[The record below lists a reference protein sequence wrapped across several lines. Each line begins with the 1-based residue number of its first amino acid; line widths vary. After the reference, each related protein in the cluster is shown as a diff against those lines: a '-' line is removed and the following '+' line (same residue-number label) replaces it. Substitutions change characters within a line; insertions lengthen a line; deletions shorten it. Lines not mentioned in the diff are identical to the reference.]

1 MANMSDAYGTVSIKT
16 SADIQQFVKT
26 FNDITNYWNYGIYL
40 AEEGEKVAENEY
52 TCSFSACGRWSFH
65 CSLEA
70 LGRWLGEYLGEEEG
84 NHFFFEN
91 DWSMTFEFLDVEG
104 GNGVLYIEEA
114 VIKHKANE
122 PLSKATFQEIS
133 CQEFDYDFCSYYE
146 AMTCFGE
153 DDTETIIEDA
163 KGEFLD
169 WRDDKDRKEEITNI
183 ITKMEVTKPFCDDL
197 QYFKNLLEVA

>member
-1 MANMSDAYGTVSIKT
+1 MANMSDAYGTVNIKT
-16 SADIQQFVKT
+16 NADIQKFIEC
-26 FNDITNYWNYGIYL
+26 FNNITMMWEYGIYL
-40 AEEGEKVAENEY
+40 AEEGEKVAEDEY
-52 TCSFSACGRWSFH
+52 DYSFNACGRWSFH
-65 CSLEA
+65 CSLEE
-70 LGRWLGEYLGEEEG
+70 LGRWLESEED
-84 NHFFFEN
+84 NQILIEN

-114 VIKHKANE
+114 VVEHEANE
-122 PLSKATFQEIS
+122 PLSKATFQEIN

-163 KGEFLD
+163 KSEFLD
-169 WRDDKDRKEEITNI
+169 WRDDKEREKEIANI